1 MTCTIKEGINYLRKN
16 DWLNLLANDEN
27 ILINPSDKDGQV
39 VVIDTDDY
47 EKACHDILTNTEYY
61 EELLYYPNDQYKQF
75 IGKEIDQSRQTDYS
89 TDFEHSTLNEGD
101 HIRLFYG

>member
-1 MTCTIKEGINYLRKN
+1 MHNKRRNKLSEKER

-39 VVIDTDDY
+39 VVIDTDHY

-75 IGKEIDQSRQTDYS
+75 IGKEIDQSRQMDYI